1 MEPVRRPDRM
11 GGGSEVPP
19 QRRRESERFP
29 ARFTDGR
36 RLGRLGGRPPVW
48 LGREAIGG
56 GDRRVGRGRGG
67 FGVGSANEGW
77 KAWARKAGWIRMSG
91 DSVNEDGPETSMDR
105 EALLDIAS
113 LEVLGLLDEAS
124 AEAFRVALDAAP
136 ERWRAEVIERQAE
149 WASDPRFLASSHPS
163 PELRARTLAA
173 VTRAMRVGAAIPV
186 AAGVAAF
193 GDRSSRSDGRLV
205 ANEES
210 VSAPLRQIVEQLRLR
225 QEADRQGRAAPWLWR
240 AASLVLGAGLLV
252 SAWFQIR
259 MSDRVAE
266 IAELSMQ
273 RQTDEQLRA
282 LIGEGF
288 ERFLVPRSSVIG
300 LAAAAPDGRGGATV
314 YRHPDGDGFL
324 LVLGLP
330 SAAGPYELR
339 AVCCDDEATTESV
352 LTFEPME
359 AASGFRLSADRLA
372 SLGAGARWEIVDGSG
387 AVVLRSA

>member
-1 MEPVRRPDRM
+1 
-11 GGGSEVPP
+11 
-19 QRRRESERFP
+19 
-29 ARFTDGR
+29 
-36 RLGRLGGRPPVW
+36 
-48 LGREAIGG
+48 
-56 GDRRVGRGRGG
+56 
-67 FGVGSANEGW
+67 
-77 KAWARKAGWIRMSG
+77 MSG
-91 DSVNEDGPETSMDR
+91 DSLNEDGPETSMDR

-124 AEAFRVALDAAP
+124 AEAFRAALDAAP
-136 ERWRAEVIERQAE
+136 ERWRTEVIERQAE

-173 VTRAMRVGAAIPV
+173 VSKAMRVGAAIPV
-186 AAGVAAF
+186 AAGVSALR
-193 GDRSSRSDGRLV
+193 DRSSGSDGRV
-205 ANEES
+205 GAHEES

-225 QEADRQGRAAPWLWR
+225 QEADRQGRAAPWIWR

-288 ERFLVPRSSVIG
+288 ERFLIPRCSVIG
-300 LAAAAPDGRGGATV
+300 LAAAPNGRGGATV

-339 AVCCDDEATTESV
+339 AICCDDEATTESI

>member
-1 MEPVRRPDRM
+1 
-11 GGGSEVPP
+11 
-19 QRRRESERFP
+19 
-29 ARFTDGR
+29 
-36 RLGRLGGRPPVW
+36 
-48 LGREAIGG
+48 
-56 GDRRVGRGRGG
+56 
-67 FGVGSANEGW
+67 
-77 KAWARKAGWIRMSG
+77 MSG
-91 DSVNEDGPETSMDR
+91 DSLNEDGPETSMDR

-173 VTRAMRVGAAIPV
+173 VSRAMRVGAAIPV
-186 AAGVAAF
+186 AAGVAASR
-193 GDRSSRSDGRLV
+193 DRSSRSDGRV
-205 ANEES
+205 GAHEES

-225 QEADRQGRAAPWLWR
+225 QEADRQGRAAPWIWR

-288 ERFLVPRSSVIG
+288 ERFLIPRCSVIG
-300 LAAAAPDGRGGATV
+300 LAAAPNGRGGATV

-339 AVCCDDEATTESV
+339 AICCDDEATTESI

>member
-1 MEPVRRPDRM
+1 MEPVRWPDRM
-11 GGGSEVPP
+11 GGGSEVP
-19 QRRRESERFP
+19 RSAVASRTGFRLASK
-29 ARFTDGR
+29 DGGCI
-36 RLGRLGGRPPVW
+36 GRLGGRPPVW

-91 DSVNEDGPETSMDR
+91 DSLNEDGPETSMDR

-173 VTRAMRVGAAIPV
+173 VSRAMRVGAAIPV
-186 AAGVAAF
+186 AAGVSALR
-193 GDRSSRSDGRLV
+193 DRSSGSDGRV
-205 ANEES
+205 GAHEES

-225 QEADRQGRAAPWLWR
+225 QEADRQGRAAPWIWR

-266 IAELSMQ
+266 I
-273 RQTDEQLRA
+273 
-282 LIGEGF
+282 
-288 ERFLVPRSSVIG
+288 
-300 LAAAAPDGRGGATV
+300 
-314 YRHPDGDGFL
+314 
-324 LVLGLP
+324 GLP

-339 AVCCDDEATTESV
+339 AICCDDEATTESV
-352 LTFEPME
+352 LTFEPLE

>member
-1 MEPVRRPDRM
+1 
-11 GGGSEVPP
+11 
-19 QRRRESERFP
+19 
-29 ARFTDGR
+29 
-36 RLGRLGGRPPVW
+36 
-48 LGREAIGG
+48 
-56 GDRRVGRGRGG
+56 
-67 FGVGSANEGW
+67 
-77 KAWARKAGWIRMSG
+77 MSG
-91 DSVNEDGPETSMDR
+91 DSLNEDGPETSMDR

-173 VTRAMRVGAAIPV
+173 VSKAMRVGAAIPV
-186 AAGVAAF
+186 AAGVSASR
-193 GDRSSRSDGRLV
+193 DRSSRSDGRV
-205 ANEES
+205 GAHEES

-225 QEADRQGRAAPWLWR
+225 QEADRQGRAAPWIWR

-288 ERFLVPRSSVIG
+288 ERFLIPRCSVIG
-300 LAAAAPDGRGGATV
+300 LAAAPNGRGGATV

-339 AVCCDDEATTESV
+339 AICCDDEATTESI